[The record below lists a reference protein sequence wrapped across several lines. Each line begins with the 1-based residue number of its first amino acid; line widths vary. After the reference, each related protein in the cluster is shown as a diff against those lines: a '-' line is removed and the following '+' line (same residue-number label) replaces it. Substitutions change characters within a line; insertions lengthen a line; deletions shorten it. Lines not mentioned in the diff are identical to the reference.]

1 MSRDQL
7 LLCIYIQFLKKVF
20 LVPESQNC
28 TSEVTW
34 TIPDSGVM
42 EVVRA
47 EAKESFLELSFRG
60 VMSGVLKGV
69 VAWEGVLTNESVFS
83 TSNVRSNFD
92 GISRF
97 VESSGEM
104 LFVCLFVCL
113 LFVCLFLSLSFT
125 CLFVGSFVSL

>member
-1 MSRDQL
+1 
-7 LLCIYIQFLKKVF
+7 
-20 LVPESQNC
+20 
-28 TSEVTW
+28 
-34 TIPDSGVM
+34 M

-60 VMSGVLKGV
+60 VMSGVLNGV

-113 LFVCLFLSLSFT
+113 SICLFIRLS
-125 CLFVGSFVSL
+125 VGSFVCAYKEAGVRDDS